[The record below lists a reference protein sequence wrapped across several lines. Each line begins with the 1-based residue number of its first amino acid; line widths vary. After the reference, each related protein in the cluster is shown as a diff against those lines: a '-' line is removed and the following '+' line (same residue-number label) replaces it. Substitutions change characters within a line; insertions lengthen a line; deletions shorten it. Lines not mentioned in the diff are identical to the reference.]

1 MFSNLQYMQMAQLTQ
16 AYKPEGVSQVQ
27 PRGVSMIMS
36 SDAGAVPYGHMMP
49 PMAALQIGSS
59 VSFLIVWFDCGL
71 DVLFIRLQYISPP
84 YPYYPQTIIPTMQM
98 PDSEQAST
106 AASPDEAY
114 TQYSH
119 PK

>member
-1 MFSNLQYMQMAQLTQ
+1 MNGLVIMHFIQ
-16 AYKPEGVSQVQ
+16 
-27 PRGVSMIMS
+27 SMS
-36 SDAGAVPYGHMMP
+36 
-49 PMAALQIGSS
+49 
-59 VSFLIVWFDCGL
+59 
-71 DVLFIRLQYISPP
+71 LQYISPP

-119 PK
+119 PGGPK

>member
-1 MFSNLQYMQMAQLTQ
+1 MFKA
-16 AYKPEGVSQVQ
+16 
-27 PRGVSMIMS
+27 
-36 SDAGAVPYGHMMP
+36 
-49 PMAALQIGSS
+49 S
-59 VSFLIVWFDCGL
+59 VMVLIYWIFSV
-71 DVLFIRLQYISPP
+71 QYISPP

-119 PK
+119 PGGPK

>member
-1 MFSNLQYMQMAQLTQ
+1 MKYQDLALAGWLYTYTNLVIL
-16 AYKPEGVSQVQ
+16 
-27 PRGVSMIMS
+27 
-36 SDAGAVPYGHMMP
+36 
-49 PMAALQIGSS
+49 
-59 VSFLIVWFDCGL
+59 
-71 DVLFIRLQYISPP
+71 LQYISPP

-119 PK
+119 PGGPK